1 MDDHERDG
9 METKRTY
16 HGWQMDEDRSCGMR
30 SIEIDG
36 ETQKETRKRR
46 RRMMERAR
54 RLGRVWMEATWNGTQ
69 CSSCFVS
76 FRFVG
81 GSWWFPKMR
90 RSKPSID
97 ARGRHW
103 IAPCEA
109 KDDVCSHAFPTKNER
124 IDGKKPRR
132 KQIHETRHTHP
143 STIDHETRHD
153 AIVHRPTPSCFF
165 FFFFWEDDVVD
176 PSRASRM
183 TWIRSFPLRPTRL
196 RVQRSRR
203 VRTAT
208 HAFLLLSFRSFVRRI
223 RRALVSVRSEER
235 SIRFGGFRDENL
247 FLLSFA
253 GGFLRLGQPGF
264 WCNSFRLMMFPF
276 FPRARGLLISDQL
289 EWCNRDILCGTCRN
303 FDISRTGG
311 KVEWVGTTVGPCAD
325 GDGAWACDGQTNRCA
340 WFSDTTSP
348 NVFDTALLTVGS
360 RADRTQQGWA
370 VPTASPPSNRPWIGR
385 SFRG

>member
-165 FFFFWEDDVVD
+165 FFFFLGGRRRRSIPCVPHGLDPFVPSPSHA
-176 PSRASRM
+176 PSRATISTCSHRHA
-183 TWIRSFPLRPTRL
+183 RVSFT
-196 RVQRSRR
+196 V
-203 VRTAT
+203 
-208 HAFLLLSFRSFVRRI
+208 LSFLRSSHPSCFGFGAFRGTLHPIRRIPRRKPLPSFVRRGI
-223 RRALVSVRSEER
+223 SAIGSTGILV
-235 SIRFGGFRDENL
+235 
-247 FLLSFA
+247 
-253 GGFLRLGQPGF
+253 Q
-264 WCNSFRLMMFPF
+264 
-276 FPRARGLLISDQL
+276 LISADDVPL
-289 EWCNRDILCGTCRN
+289 FSEGPWASDFGP
-303 FDISRTGG
+303 TGM
-311 KVEWVGTTVGPCAD
+311 V
-325 GDGAWACDGQTNRCA
+325 
-340 WFSDTTSP
+340 
-348 NVFDTALLTVGS
+348 
-360 RADRTQQGWA
+360 QQGH
-370 VPTASPPSNRPWIGR
+370 PLRYLSK
-385 SFRG
+385 F

>member
-1 MDDHERDG
+1 MHADDTGSHHAKRKMTCARTRSQRKTRGSTERNLAGNKSTRRDTHTQVRSI
-9 METKRTY
+9 TKRVTT
-16 HGWQMDEDRSCGMR
+16 RSCT
-30 SIEIDG
+30 D
-36 ETQKETRKRR
+36 Q
-46 RRMMERAR
+46 
-54 RLGRVWMEATWNGTQ
+54 LPV
-69 CSSCFVS
+69 V
-76 FRFVG
+76 
-81 GSWWFPKMR
+81 
-90 RSKPSID
+90 
-97 ARGRHW
+97 
-103 IAPCEA
+103 
-109 KDDVCSHAFPTKNER
+109 
-124 IDGKKPRR
+124 
-132 KQIHETRHTHP
+132 
-143 STIDHETRHD
+143 
-153 AIVHRPTPSCFF
+153 FF

-183 TWIRSFPLRPTRL
+183 AWIRSFPLRPTRL

-385 SFRG
+385 AFRG